1 MKIKIVIIGLIIMC
15 SNILIAEELI
25 TVKRFA
31 TRGKSPVFEIKIF
44 NDSTAILNGY
54 SNIEYIGEHKTRIT
68 NYYDTLITLLNKLD
82 LDTLKEK
89 YNLKIMD
96 YPTTKITFNYKG
108 IKKTVTFKREVPEE
122 VKKINH
128 FIINEIIK
136 KANWEKI
143 N

>member
-54 SNIEYIGEHKTRIT
+54 SNIEYIGKHKTRII
-68 NYYDTLITLLNKLD
+68 NYYDTLITLLDKLD

>member
-1 MKIKIVIIGLIIMC
+1 MC

-54 SNIEYIGEHKTRIT
+54 SNIEYIGKHKTRII
-68 NYYDTLITLLNKLD
+68 NYYDTLITLLDKLD